1 MVLTELPYNA
11 VVRIM
16 SYVSMRDIIS
26 LSQTSMELR
35 ALAESDAVWTRACR
49 RLRVSITDD
58 LNLKQAYVAMFEQHR
73 PLLAQISSNQVSGSN

>member
-1 MVLTELPYNA
+1 MVLTELPYIA

-35 ALAESDAVWTRACR
+35 ALAESDAVWKRACR
-49 RLRVSITDD
+49 RLRVPLTDD

-73 PLLAQISSNQVSGSN
+73 PLLAQISSNQVSG